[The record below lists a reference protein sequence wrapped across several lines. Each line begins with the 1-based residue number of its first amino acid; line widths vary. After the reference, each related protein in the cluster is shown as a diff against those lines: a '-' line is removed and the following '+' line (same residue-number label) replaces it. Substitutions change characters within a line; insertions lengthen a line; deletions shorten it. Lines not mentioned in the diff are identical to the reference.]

1 MNAISKAGTSGIAW
15 RISLPSISRVNLLV
29 ISLLIFSVIS
39 AFAVI
44 YCRDLSRQMTSDM
57 QSLQYQTAKLTL
69 QHNQLLVEQ
78 SSLSTDQRVAM
89 IANNQLNMQAPAAK
103 NVVMVR
109 T

>member
-1 MNAISKAGTSGIAW
+1 
-15 RISLPSISRVNLLV
+15 
-29 ISLLIFSVIS
+29 
-39 AFAVI
+39 
-44 YCRDLSRQMTSDM
+44 M